1 MVKKHY
7 SKGISIFMLAIV
19 YAVALGWGYIVFGF
33 AVPAMPE
40 LWALLVAD
48 VVATVIVWGFGIVF
62 ENVSVYDPYWSV
74 APPA

>member
-19 YAVALGWGYIVFGF
+19 YA
-33 AVPAMPE
+33 
-40 LWALLVAD
+40 
-48 VVATVIVWGFGIVF
+48 VATVIVWGFGIVF